1 MSERE
6 VRLVAAAQ
14 AFIRVTRGGILEQN
28 AYWTDLRD
36 ALQAY
41 PLTVVKERPPE

>member
-1 MSERE
+1 MTERE
-6 VRLVAAAQ
+6 ARLVAAAQ

-36 ALQAY
+36 ALTAY
-41 PLTVVKERPPE
+41 PLQIVVDE